1 MADTISPSVT
11 SRVPRSSDAVCP
23 RSADLIR
30 RHGGPRRSDHHQQ
43 DITIVD
49 GPLVAAHRCD
59 DPIHPTTKAVGFL
72 RGFDKQDERNRGPG
86 DALWPAQPCDGRH
99 GWGVLIDVEEDGT
112 AHGVRD
118 LTDGPAR
125 PGDDSVTVRRPYRGQ
140 GRAIIARPIPPP
152 TRELRLRRYPRG
164 MERDEERTHFTT
176 TEAAA
181 LLGITQQGVHSAIRR
196 GHLQTELVNP
206 RLRLI
211 PRRAIEAYRRDRLG
225 QVGRPPRTGQRTDTE
240 TTEADPTPAEEPTPH
255 EI

>member
-1 MADTISPSVT
+1 MKDMI
-11 SRVPRSSDAVCP
+11 
-23 RSADLIR
+23 
-30 RHGGPRRSDHHQQ
+30 
-43 DITIVD
+43 
-49 GPLVAAHRCD
+49 
-59 DPIHPTTKAVGFL
+59 
-72 RGFDKQDERNRGPG
+72 NRTNGTE

-99 GWGVLIDVEEDGT
+99 GWGVLIDAEEDG
-112 AHGVRD
+112 ARHGRHR
-118 LTDGPAR
+118 LTDRPAW
-125 PGDDSVTVRRPYRGQ
+125 PGDDSVTVRRPHRGQ
-140 GRAIIARPIPPP
+140 GGAIIALPIPPS

-211 PRRAIEAYRRDRLG
+211 PRRAIEAYRRERLG
-225 QVGRPPRTGQRTDTE
+225 QVGRPPRMGQRRDTE
-240 TTEADPTPAEEPTPH
+240 VTEAEAEEPTPH